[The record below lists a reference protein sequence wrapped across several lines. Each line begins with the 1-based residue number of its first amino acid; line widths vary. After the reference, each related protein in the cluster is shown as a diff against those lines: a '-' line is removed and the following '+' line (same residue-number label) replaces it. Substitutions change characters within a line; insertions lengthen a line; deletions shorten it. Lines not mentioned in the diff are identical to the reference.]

1 MARKLRSEIMIDPAT
16 GQHESGWAGPIPYQG
31 YNVDFIAQYL
41 YENPGSGMTKIRTA
55 LAKSRGMDRLPPGWH
70 TDYFYSNRPGTRWAG
85 RLWRRVDDSQP
96 RRGWGLTLR
105 GYGRVKNP

>member
-1 MARKLRSEIMIDPAT
+1 MAIDPAT
-16 GQHESGWAGPIPYQG
+16 GQHASAYAGCIPYQG

-55 LAKSRGMDRLPPGWH
+55 LAKSRGMDHLPPGWH
-70 TDYFYSNRPGTRWAG
+70 TDYFYSNPSKPWAG
-85 RLWRRVDDSQP
+85 RLWERVNDSQP
-96 RRGWGLTLR
+96 RRGWVLTLQ